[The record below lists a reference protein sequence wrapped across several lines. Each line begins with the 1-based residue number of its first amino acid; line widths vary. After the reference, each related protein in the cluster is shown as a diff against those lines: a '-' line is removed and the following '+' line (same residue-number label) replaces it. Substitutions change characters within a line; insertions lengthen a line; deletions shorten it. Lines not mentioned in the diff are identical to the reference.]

1 MCIEKSKTIAL
12 WIVIVLFFSIA
23 VSPVISDENAEINQ
37 HKLTIIMKGVTHNN
51 YQIEAKISKEQ
62 LNEFNNSLN
71 DCISFVN
78 DMMAEDSFDGENITT
93 SEWIKIKYRFNE
105 LIDLIKKMIGD
116 DFPDEETKVFVNSVI
131 KLILSGR
138 FLFRQPVF
146 SIGIG
151 ITWIPFYEY
160 ETLIGKIFK
169 PIFIQHLLGF
179 SATFKLNPFV
189 VGFPCIKFGLHRVRT
204 FFFEGLLIN
213 FGELG
218 IERTVG
224 PQILIGFGFF
234 TGFA

>member
-1 MCIEKSKTIAL
+1 MRKEISKIIAL
-12 WIVIVLFFSIA
+12 LIVIVLFFTMA
-23 VSPVISDENAEINQ
+23 VSPGLSDENTEVKQ
-37 HKLTIIMKGVTHNN
+37 HKLTILMKGVTHNN

-62 LNEFNNSLN
+62 LNKFNNSLN
-71 DCISFVN
+71 NCISFVD
-78 DMMAEDSFDGENITT
+78 DMMDETSSDGENITS

-105 LIDLIKKMIGD
+105 LIDLIKKMVGD
-116 DFPDEETKVFVNSVI
+116 DFPDEEIKIFVDSVI
-131 KLILSGR
+131 KLIFSGR

-160 ETLIGKIFK
+160 ETFIGKIFK

-179 SATFKLNPFV
+179 SATFKLNPFI
-189 VGFPCIKFGLHRVRT
+189 VGFNCIKFGLHRVRT

-213 FGELG
+213 FSELG
-218 IERTVG
+218 IERIIG

-234 TGFA
+234 TGFS